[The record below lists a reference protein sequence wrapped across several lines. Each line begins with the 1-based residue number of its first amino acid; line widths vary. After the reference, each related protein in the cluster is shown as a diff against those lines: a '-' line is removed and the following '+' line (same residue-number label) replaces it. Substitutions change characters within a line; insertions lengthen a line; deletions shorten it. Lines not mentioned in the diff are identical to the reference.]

1 MTYSI
6 VAVDSAAGA
15 CGVAVQSKFP
25 AIGALSA
32 WAEPGVG
39 AVATQSWINPD
50 LGRQGLRLLADGLPA
65 EECLDR
71 IIAGDPGRDQ
81 RQVGLVD
88 LAGRSAAF
96 TGSGC
101 VEHAGHRLGSG
112 YAAQGNMLASDR
124 VVPAMAET
132 FEQSAGLDLAE
143 RLLLSLEAA
152 EAEGGDRRGRQAA
165 AMKVVAPGEGYGGG
179 GIVVDLR
186 IDDDPEPLGG
196 LRRLWAGHLK
206 LFGRTPD
213 SEWIEIDPVLREEL
227 SSLLAA
233 RGWSGPE
240 LRDNL
245 DGWAGVEN
253 MEERVSG
260 VDRIDPVVLKELR
273 GG

>member
-6 VAVDSAAGA
+6 VAADPAARA

-50 LGRQGLRLLADGLPA
+50 LGRQGLRLLADGVPP
-65 EECLDR
+65 EEALDR
-71 IIAGDPGRDQ
+71 IIAGDPGRHQ

-88 LAGRSAAF
+88 PAGRSAAF

-101 VEHAGHRLGSG
+101 LEHVGDRVGDC
-112 YAAQGNMLASDR
+112 YAVQGNMLASDHA
-124 VVPAMAET
+124 VPAMAEA
-132 FEQSAGLDLAE
+132 FEQSEGLELPE

-165 AMKVVAPGEGYGGG
+165 ALKVVTPNEGYGGG

-186 IDDDPEPLGG
+186 MDDDPDPLGG

-213 SEWIEIDPVLREEL
+213 SEWIEVDRALREEL

-233 RGWSGPE
+233 RGWSGTD
-240 LRDNL
+240 LRENL
-245 DGWAGVEN
+245 EGWAGVEN